1 MPMGR
6 MRGTETSV
14 SSARPDTDSLR
25 TTIPVFVAKRLDLAA
40 KDRLD
45 WEIDKMGDEWVAVVR
60 KKA

>member
-1 MPMGR
+1 MGR

-14 SSARPDTDSLR
+14 SSAKSASDSLR
-25 TTIPVFVAKRLDLAA
+25 TTIPMFVTKRLDLAA

-45 WEIDKMGDEWVAVVR
+45 WEIDKVGDEWVAVVR